1 MPTLDLVLFAIA
13 ACLLALAIYYQR
25 RDLSLG
31 LLAGLVALSVRALVL
46 LERKVDPV
54 PDNRPRA
61 TPPEVIEGP
70 RTADEVA
77 RDVEQDDR
85 SPTQLELDLER
96 EFGHRPRDT
105 L

>member
-1 MPTLDLVLFAIA
+1 MNLLDPLLLSVC

-46 LERKVDPV
+46 LERKVEPV
-54 PDNRPRA
+54 PDNRPSA

-77 RDVEQDDR
+77 REVEQDDR

-96 EFGHRPRDT
+96 EFGHRPRDA